1 MINRYI
7 KDSEVAYLYQHA
19 QCVVYPYISATQ
31 SGVLSLA
38 FYFQTPVLAS
48 NVPFFKSIIEPFGT
62 GLLFE
67 NGEVEDLK
75 KQLLSLVH
83 LDTSAMKVKQKAY
96 YASHYEG
103 AAIHEFLLKIYAM
116 EWTERDLLDM
126 QIL

>member
-1 MINRYI
+1 MLFR
-7 KDSEVAYLYQHA
+7 SYLYQHA

-38 FYFQTPVLAS
+38 FYYQTPVLAS
-48 NVPFFKSIIEPFGT
+48 NVPFFKSIIEPSGT
-62 GLLFE
+62 GLLFD
-67 NGEVEDLK
+67 NGDVEDLK

-83 LDTSAMKVKQKAY
+83 LDMAAMKVKQKAY

-103 AAIHEFLLKIYAM
+103 AAIHDSLLKIYAM

-126 QIL
+126 